1 MFAKEAQGSGQFDT
15 RNVVFLMD
23 ATVLRYA
30 FIRLLDL
37 GKTAETFR
45 SFLENG
51 NNRIMIW

>member
-1 MFAKEAQGSGQFDT
+1 MFAREAQGSGQFDT

-37 GKTAETFR
+37 GETAETFR
-45 SFLENG
+45 SFLENDD
-51 NNRIMIW
+51 NRIMIW

>member
-1 MFAKEAQGSGQFDT
+1 MFAREAQGSGQFDT

-37 GKTAETFR
+37 GETAETFR

-51 NNRIMIW
+51 DNRIMI